1 LLEPIK
7 FRDFFLLIGDVAYY
21 IIKLV
26 FFFFVIVRYLDVVAP
41 VLVNLKK
48 PVVLVKVNADKYTR
62 LAMKHEVKYIS
73 FTISFL
79 FY

>member
-26 FFFFVIVRYLDVVAP
+26 FFFVIVRYLDVVAP

-62 LAMKHEVKYIS
+62 LAMKNKVKYIS
-73 FTISFL
+73 STISFL

>member
-26 FFFFVIVRYLDVVAP
+26 FFFVIVRYLDVVAP
-41 VLVNLKK
+41 VLVNFKK

-73 FTISFL
+73 STISFL